1 MIITGLFV
9 LATVVVGG
17 AVLSAFW
24 NEIANW
30 LNTTVTDTIEKYLGY
45 GARNK
50 FQKAIVK
57 VEEVADK
64 LRKTATVYTKED
76 LNDVYVDKTEIVSEI
91 GREEVSQ
98 DVWKEID
105 KEGRKVVQEFSCK
118 KTYNLYN

>member
-50 FQKAIVK
+50 F
-57 VEEVADK
+57 
-64 LRKTATVYTKED
+64 
-76 LNDVYVDKTEIVSEI
+76 
-91 GREEVSQ
+91 
-98 DVWKEID
+98 
-105 KEGRKVVQEFSCK
+105 
-118 KTYNLYN
+118 

>member
-30 LNTTVTDTIEKYLGY
+30 LNTTVTDTIEKYLGH

-76 LNDVYVDKTEIVSEI
+76 PNDVYVDKTEIVSEI